1 MDLKVEIKSKYEYLS
16 DREVDLFINKAKA
29 IAIDQLYPNDLS
41 INYLTFDWT
50 NPRFDMWL
58 LDCVDELVERVG
70 ISSVTSY
77 KENGMSWT
85 FDRAGVS
92 QALLDRLPRNIGIIR
107 QVWNEERKCGLSL
120 QENKPA

>member
-1 MDLKVEIKSKYEYLS
+1 MDIRVDIKTKYSHLS
-16 DREVDLFINKAKA
+16 NGDITLFVNKAKA

-41 INYLTFDWT
+41 VNYLSFDWT

-107 QVWNEERKCGLSL
+107 
-120 QENKPA
+120 

>member
-1 MDLKVEIKSKYEYLS
+1 MDLVNSIRKKYTYLEYLEAN
-16 DREVDLFINKAKA
+16 DFLNKAKA
-29 IAIDQLYPNDLS
+29 IAVEQLYPNDLS
-41 INYLTFDWT
+41 INYLNFDWT

-70 ISSVTSY
+70 VSSVTSY

-107 QVWNEERKCGLSL
+107 
-120 QENKPA
+120 

>member
-1 MDLKVEIKSKYEYLS
+1 MDLKVEVKSKYEHLS
-16 DREVDLFINKAKA
+16 NREVDLFINKAKA

-107 QVWNEERKCGLSL
+107 
-120 QENKPA
+120 

>member
-16 DREVDLFINKAKA
+16 DREVDLLINKAKA

-77 KENGMSWT
+77 RENGMSWT

-107 QVWNEERKCGLSL
+107 
-120 QENKPA
+120 

>member
-92 QALLDRLPRNIGIIR
+92 QSLLDRLPRNIGIIR
-107 QVWNEERKCGLSL
+107 
-120 QENKPA
+120 

>member
-1 MDLKVEIKSKYEYLS
+1 MDLISEVKSKYDYLENK
-16 DREVDLFINKAKA
+16 EVERFVNKAKA

-41 INYLTFDWT
+41 VNYLTFDWN

-77 KENGMSWT
+77 RENGMSWT

-107 QVWNEERKCGLSL
+107 
-120 QENKPA
+120 

>member
-1 MDLKVEIKSKYEYLS
+1 MDIKVVVKTKYSHLS
-16 DREVDLFINKAKA
+16 DADIDLFINKAKA

-92 QALLDRLPRNIGIIR
+92 QALLNRLPRNIGIIR
-107 QVWNEERKCGLSL
+107 
-120 QENKPA
+120 

>member
-1 MDLKVEIKSKYEYLS
+1 MDLKVEIKSKYEHLS

-41 INYLTFDWT
+41 INYLTFDWN

-107 QVWNEERKCGLSL
+107 
-120 QENKPA
+120 

>member
-1 MDLKVEIKSKYEYLS
+1 MGLKKGQVDVLETLLTKYSYMQEEDVE
-16 DREVDLFINKAKA
+16 LFLTKAKA
-29 IAIDQLYPNDLS
+29 VAIDQLYPNDLS

-92 QALLDRLPRNIGIIR
+92 QALLDRLPRNIGII
-107 QVWNEERKCGLSL
+107 K
-120 QENKPA
+120 

>member
-1 MDLKVEIKSKYEYLS
+1 MDLISEVKSKYDYLENK
-16 DREVDLFINKAKA
+16 EVERFVNKAKA

-41 INYLTFDWT
+41 VNYLTFDWT

-92 QALLDRLPRNIGIIR
+92 QALLDRLPRNIGILR
-107 QVWNEERKCGLSL
+107 
-120 QENKPA
+120 

>member
-1 MDLKVEIKSKYEYLS
+1 MDLNVEVKSKYDYLS
-16 DREVDLFINKAKA
+16 DKEVERFVNKAKA

-41 INYLTFDWT
+41 VNYLTFDWT
-50 NPRFDMWL
+50 NPRFEMWL

-77 KENGMSWT
+77 RENGMSWT

-107 QVWNEERKCGLSL
+107 
-120 QENKPA
+120 

>member
-41 INYLTFDWT
+41 INYLDFDWT

-77 KENGMSWT
+77 RENGMSWT

-92 QALLDRLPRNIGIIR
+92 QALLDRLPRNIGIVR
-107 QVWNEERKCGLSL
+107 
-120 QENKPA
+120 

>member
-58 LDCVDELVERVG
+58 LDCVDELVERIG

-77 KENGMSWT
+77 RENGMSWT

-92 QALLDRLPRNIGIIR
+92 QSLLDRLPRNIGIIR
-107 QVWNEERKCGLSL
+107 
-120 QENKPA
+120 

>member
-77 KENGMSWT
+77 RENGMSWT

-92 QALLDRLPRNIGIIR
+92 QALLDRLPRNSGIIR
-107 QVWNEERKCGLSL
+107 
-120 QENKPA
+120 

>member
-1 MDLKVEIKSKYEYLS
+1 MDLNVEVKNKYSYLE
-16 DREVDLFINKAKA
+16 DREVAMFINKAKA

-41 INYLTFDWT
+41 VNYLTFDWT

-107 QVWNEERKCGLSL
+107 
-120 QENKPA
+120 

>member
-1 MDLKVEIKSKYEYLS
+1 MGLKRGQVDVLDTLTTKYSYMDEEEVEL
-16 DREVDLFINKAKA
+16 LLTKAKA

-58 LDCVDELVERVG
+58 LDCVDELVERMG

-77 KENGMSWT
+77 RENGMSWT

-92 QALLDRLPRNIGIIR
+92 QALLDRLPRNIGIVR
-107 QVWNEERKCGLSL
+107 
-120 QENKPA
+120 

>member
-1 MDLKVEIKSKYEYLS
+1 MDLKVEIKSKYEHLS

-107 QVWNEERKCGLSL
+107 
-120 QENKPA
+120 

>member
-1 MDLKVEIKSKYEYLS
+1 MDLNVEVKNKYDYLEEK
-16 DREVDLFINKAKA
+16 EVEMFVNRAKA

-58 LDCVDELVERVG
+58 LDCVDELIERVG
-70 ISSVTSY
+70 ISSAISY
-77 KENGMSWT
+77 RENGMSWT

-107 QVWNEERKCGLSL
+107 
-120 QENKPA
+120 

>member
-1 MDLKVEIKSKYEYLS
+1 MGLKKGQVDVLETLLTKYSYMQEEDVE
-16 DREVDLFINKAKA
+16 LFLTKAKA

-77 KENGMSWT
+77 RENGMSWT

-107 QVWNEERKCGLSL
+107 
-120 QENKPA
+120 

>member
-1 MDLKVEIKSKYEYLS
+1 MDLVKIVNKKYDYM
-16 DREVDLFINKAKA
+16 EVDEVRLLLNKARS
-29 IAIDQLYPNDLS
+29 IAVEQLYPNDLS
-41 INYLTFDWT
+41 VNYLNFDFD

-107 QVWNEERKCGLSL
+107 
-120 QENKPA
+120 

>member
-1 MDLKVEIKSKYEYLS
+1 MDSRVDLRVAIKSKYDYFKDS
-16 DREVDLFINKAKA
+16 EVNLFINKAKA

-58 LDCVDELVERVG
+58 LDCVDELVDRVG

-107 QVWNEERKCGLSL
+107 
-120 QENKPA
+120 